1 MADNARD
8 AREPSAEESEWA
20 GFSESADD
28 DDMDFEVGVCLGADG
43 SGIRAVGWRK
53 GEMEVGKDRM
63 LTWFDLL

>member
-28 DDMDFEVGVCLGADG
+28 DDMDFEVGVCLGL
-43 SGIRAVGWRK
+43 
-53 GEMEVGKDRM
+53 MEVVFGRWDEERERWKLARIER
-63 LTWFDLL
+63 